1 MATLVRT
8 QVVQPAEQDEI
19 LRTSIP
25 KPFPSAEERE
35 QLLQEALLEELAEE
49 QVEYEAC
56 ANGSI
61 SQSKQR
67 SAAALHNVNHIEPE
81 RLLTAIIPSITA
93 VQNSCLMTLNN
104 LLSVPTRWQPIVPD
118 RRHSMPASMHCEQA
132 PQSYSALEIL
142 VFNLRNHDGGEI
154 PRKVLDDHTALLEEL
169 RDRVDALAPSMNR
182 QDAHFAQVIVS
193 LLLDLDQL
201 PAVSPP
207 LDSPPQASS
216 STSPGLVAR
225 HPADILSALKKQLG
239 DLQLERKAGA
249 SILSSQS
256 PIQTVQT
263 ALLWSKIDQK
273 LEIVT
278 TLCKDRADSHR
289 SPFLDHLPPQYD
301 HVGHDFETPPEY
313 DAEYQ
318 PSSDKAGIQPPRSIP
333 SPSISNEKLR
343 MDFDAVT
350 LAIERLYIV
359 APQLHN
365 QRVELKSAKLAQMER
380 ARLEGPK
387 VQPLLSKGKQKAHD
401 RDMRD
406 LDHMLELLGKASDR
420 KLTDQSV
427 VMDSKRMVRLRQAKQ
442 EYEDQRGAFVDHLI
456 QRSGVGRLH
465 DQDAILQPKVRALD
479 ELVTLPEFIRE
490 TMSSIPPES
499 RQHTSSS
506 GDALE
511 EPAPDVLA
519 TSHKKSRSRSISAPQ
534 WLRPAAELSRRL
546 SKSSSRPGS
555 SHGQV
560 QSGTEQS
567 QQQGDIALDIFYVA
581 EYHETLRHVLVFV
594 TVSGIPVDTVLQ
606 AEVLPTSS
614 SGTEGDCLVIRSS
627 WASSPPLSLPVRV
640 PSGKKDIQICQG
652 HYELKLGIANPQAA
666 RSSSPDESTPLMS
679 AEQLLSS
686 KPTSWSCISCS
697 LPLVHSPKLVKYRDL
712 PSEHWEELVDAW
724 MCHADQKLH
733 NHVAKHGRG
742 FWPED
747 NEALVGC
754 GYILFQQSA
763 IVCSNVSCTEQPLRD
778 GESWLARC
786 ICGAIIGRRHEQ
798 HSPDGTTPVMYRLF
812 KYAVR
817 PISQTAELPRFP
829 MSAFIM
835 QDMLEHVSAH
845 ATYRF
850 VISDEEE
857 ERPRILVWL
866 FKPKIRV
873 SYMLPT
879 PYLLPKQG
887 SIDASKV
894 LYKILGPSSS
904 TMALEDLLAR
914 YPGFPQAE
922 HLFYPI
928 GVCRKLA
935 GLLTES
941 THSYPENIKT
951 MTGLHVGWL
960 NRGS

>member
-8 QVVQPAEQDEI
+8 QVLPLAEQDEI

-49 QVEYEAC
+49 QVEYEAR

-61 SQSKQR
+61 SQSKLR
-67 SAAALHNVNHIEPE
+67 SAAALHNVNHIAPE

-132 PQSYSALEIL
+132 SQSYSALETL
-142 VFNLRNHDGGEI
+142 VLNLRNHDGGEI

-201 PAVSPP
+201 PAVSPSW
-207 LDSPPQASS
+207 DSPPQASS
-216 STSPGLVAR
+216 STYPSLGAR
-225 HPADILSALKKQLG
+225 HPTDLLSTLKKQLG

-256 PIQTVQT
+256 PVQTVQT
-263 ALLWSKIDQK
+263 ALLWSKIDRK
-273 LEIVT
+273 LETVT
-278 TLCKDRADSHR
+278 ALCKDRADSHR
-289 SPFLDHLPPQYD
+289 SPSLDHLPPQYD
-301 HVGHDFETPPEY
+301 HDFETPPEY

-318 PSSDKAGIQPPRSIP
+318 SFSEKAGIQPPRSIP

-387 VQPLLSKGKQKAHD
+387 VQPSLSKGKQKAHD

-427 VMDSKRMVRLRQAKQ
+427 VMDSRRMVRLRQAKQ

-490 TMSSIPPES
+490 SMSSIPPES
-499 RQHTSSS
+499 RQY
-506 GDALE
+506 ALE
-511 EPAPDVLA
+511 EPVPDVSAMSL
-519 TSHKKSRSRSISAPQ
+519 KKSRTRSISAPQ

-546 SKSSSRPGS
+546 SKGSSRPGS

-567 QQQGDIALDIFYVA
+567 QQQGDIALDISYVA

-594 TVSGIPVDTVLQ
+594 TVSSIPVDTELQ

-614 SGTEGDCLVIRSS
+614 SGTEGDCLVIRSP
-627 WASSPPLSLPVRV
+627 WASSPPLGLPVRV
-640 PSGKKDIQICQG
+640 PPGKKAVQICQG

-666 RSSSPDESTPLMS
+666 RSSSPDEPTPLIS

-697 LPLVHSPKLVKYRDL
+697 LPLVHSPKLIKYRDL

-724 MCHADQKLH
+724 MCHADQTLH
-733 NHVAKHGRG
+733 NHVSKYGRG

-747 NEALVGC
+747 SEALVGC

-763 IVCSNVSCTEQPLRD
+763 IVSNNVSCTERPLRD

-786 ICGAIIGRRHEQ
+786 ICGAIIGRRHER
-798 HSPDGTTPVMYRLF
+798 HSPDGTVSAMYRLF

-817 PISQTAELPRFP
+817 PVSQIAELPRFP

-894 LYKILGPSSS
+894 LYRILGPSSS

-928 GVCRKLA
+928 SICRKLA

-960 NRGS
+960 NRGT

>member
-8 QVVQPAEQDEI
+8 QVVQLAEQDEI
-19 LRTSIP
+19 LRTSVP

-49 QVEYEAC
+49 QVEYEAR

-61 SQSKQR
+61 SQSNPR
-67 SAAALHNVNHIEPE
+67 SVPALHNVNHIAPE
-81 RLLTAIIPSITA
+81 RLL
-93 VQNSCLMTLNN
+93 
-104 LLSVPTRWQPIVPD
+104 PIVPD

-132 PQSYSALEIL
+132 PQSYSALETL
-142 VFNLRNHDGGEI
+142 VLNLRNHDGGEI

-201 PAVSPP
+201 PAVSPSW
-207 LDSPPQASS
+207 DSPPQASS
-216 STSPGLVAR
+216 STCPSLAAR
-225 HPADILSALKKQLG
+225 HPADLLNTLKKQLG

-249 SILSSQS
+249 SILSPQS
-256 PIQTVQT
+256 PVQTVKT
-263 ALLWSKIDQK
+263 ALLWSKIDRK
-273 LEIVT
+273 LETVT
-278 TLCKDRADSHR
+278 ALCKDRADSHR
-289 SPFLDHLPPQYD
+289 SPSLDHLPPQYD

-318 PSSDKAGIQPPRSIP
+318 SYSEKAGIQPPRSIP

-387 VQPLLSKGKQKAHD
+387 VQPSLSKGKQKAHD

-406 LDHMLELLGKASDR
+406 LDHMLDLLGKASDR

-427 VMDSKRMVRLRQAKQ
+427 VMDSRRMVRLRQTKQ
-442 EYEDQRGAFVDHLI
+442 EYEDQRGAFVDHLVK
-456 QRSGVGRLH
+456 RSGVGRLH
-465 DQDAILQPKVRALD
+465 DQDAILQPKVRSLD

-490 TMSSIPPES
+490 SMSSIPPES

-511 EPAPDVLA
+511 EPVPDVSAMSL
-519 TSHKKSRSRSISAPQ
+519 KKSRTRSISAPQ

-546 SKSSSRPGS
+546 SKGSSRPGS

-567 QQQGDIALDIFYVA
+567 QQQGDIALDISYVA

-594 TVSGIPVDTVLQ
+594 TVSGIPVDTELQ

-627 WASSPPLSLPVRV
+627 WASSPPLGLPVRV
-640 PSGKKDIQICQG
+640 PAGKKAVQICQG

-666 RSSSPDESTPLMS
+666 RSSSPDEPTPLMS

-697 LPLVHSPKLVKYRDL
+697 LPLVHSPKLLKYRDL

-724 MCHADQKLH
+724 MCHADQTLH

-747 NEALVGC
+747 SEALVGC

-763 IVCSNVSCTEQPLRD
+763 IVSNNVSCTEQPLRD

-786 ICGAIIGRRHEQ
+786 ICGAVIGRRHER
-798 HSPDGTTPVMYRLF
+798 HSPDGIASAMYRLF

-817 PISQTAELPRFP
+817 PVSQIAELPRFP

-873 SYMLPT
+873 SYMLRT

-928 GVCRKLA
+928 SVCRKLA

>member
-8 QVVQPAEQDEI
+8 QVTQPAEQDEI

-49 QVEYEAC
+49 QVEYEAH
-56 ANGSI
+56 ANGNL
-61 SQSKQR
+61 SQSMELR
-67 SAAALHNVNHIEPE
+67 SASALHDVNHIAPE
-81 RLLTAIIPSITA
+81 RLLTVIIPSITA

-104 LLSVPTRWQPIVPD
+104 LLSFPTRWQPIVPD
-118 RRHSMPASMHCEQA
+118 RRHSMPASMHREQA
-132 PQSYSALEIL
+132 PQSHSALETL
-142 VFNLRNHDGGEI
+142 VLNLRNHDGGEM
-154 PRKVLDDHTALLEEL
+154 PYKVLDDHTALLEEL
-169 RDRVDALAPSMNR
+169 RDRIDALAPSMNR

-193 LLLDLDQL
+193 LLSDLDQL

-216 STSPGLVAR
+216 STSPGIIAR
-225 HPADILSALKKQLG
+225 PPADLLSTLKQQLG

-256 PIQTVQT
+256 PVKTVQT
-263 ALLWSKIDQK
+263 ALLWSKIDRK
-273 LEIVT
+273 LETVAA
-278 TLCKDRADSHR
+278 LCKDRADSHR
-289 SPFLDHLPPQYD
+289 SSSLDHLPPQYD
-301 HVGHDFETPPEY
+301 HIGYDFETPPDY
-313 DAEYQ
+313 DAEHQ
-318 PSSDKAGIQPPRSIP
+318 SSEKAGIQSPRSIP

-387 VQPLLSKGKQKAHD
+387 VQPCLSKGKQKAHD

-406 LDHMLELLGKASDR
+406 LDHMLELLRKASDR
-420 KLTDQSV
+420 KMTDQSV
-427 VMDSKRMVRLRQAKQ
+427 IMDSRRMVKLRQAKQ

-456 QRSGVGRLH
+456 QRSGAGRLH
-465 DQDAILQPKVRALD
+465 NQDAILQPKVRALD

-490 TMSSIPPES
+490 SMSSVPPES
-499 RQHTSSS
+499 YPHTSSS

-511 EPAPDVLA
+511 PVPDISA
-519 TSHKKSRSRSISAPQ
+519 KKSRTRSISAPQ

-567 QQQGDIALDIFYVA
+567 QQQGDIALDISYVA

-594 TVSGIPVDTVLQ
+594 TVSSVPVGTELM

-614 SGTEGDCLVIRSS
+614 SGTEGDWLVIRSS
-627 WASSPPLSLPVRV
+627 WASSPPLSLPARV
-640 PSGKKDIQICQG
+640 APGKKNIQICQG
-652 HYELKLGIANPQAA
+652 HYELKLGIANPRAA
-666 RSSSPDESTPLMS
+666 RSCSPNEPTPLMS

-686 KPTSWSCISCS
+686 KPTSWFCISCS
-697 LPLVHSPKLVKYRDL
+697 LPLVHIPKSIKYRDL
-712 PSEHWEELVDAW
+712 PSEHWEELVDSW
-724 MCHADQKLH
+724 MCHADQTLH

-754 GYILFQQSA
+754 SYILFQQSA
-763 IVCSNVSCTEQPLRD
+763 IISNNVSWTQQPLRD
-778 GESWLARC
+778 KESWLTRC
-786 ICGAIIGRRHEQ
+786 ICGAIIGRRHER
-798 HSPDGTTPVMYRLF
+798 HGPDGTTLAMYRLF
-812 KYAVR
+812 KYALR
-817 PISQTAELPRFP
+817 PVSQIAELPRFP

-887 SIDASKV
+887 TIDASKV
-894 LYKILGPSSS
+894 LYRILGPSSS

-922 HLFYPI
+922 HLYYPI
-928 GVCRKLA
+928 DVCRKLA

>member
-1 MATLVRT
+1 
-8 QVVQPAEQDEI
+8 
-19 LRTSIP
+19 
-25 KPFPSAEERE
+25 
-35 QLLQEALLEELAEE
+35 
-49 QVEYEAC
+49 
-56 ANGSI
+56 
-61 SQSKQR
+61 
-67 SAAALHNVNHIEPE
+67 
-81 RLLTAIIPSITA
+81 
-93 VQNSCLMTLNN
+93 MTLNN

-132 PQSYSALEIL
+132 SQSYSALETL
-142 VFNLRNHDGGEI
+142 VLNLRNHDGGEI

-169 RDRVDALAPSMNR
+169 RDRVDSLAPSMNR

-201 PAVSPP
+201 PVVSPS
-207 LDSPPQASS
+207 LDSAPQASS
-216 STSPGLVAR
+216 STSLGLVAR
-225 HPADILSALKKQLG
+225 HPADLLSTLKKQLG

-256 PIQTVQT
+256 PVQTVQT
-263 ALLWSKIDQK
+263 ALLWSKIDRK
-273 LEIVT
+273 LETVT
-278 TLCKDRADSHR
+278 ALCKDRADSHR
-289 SPFLDHLPPQYD
+289 SPSLDYLPPQYD
-301 HVGHDFETPPEY
+301 HDFETPPEY

-318 PSSDKAGIQPPRSIP
+318 SFSEKAGIQPPRSIP

-387 VQPLLSKGKQKAHD
+387 VQPSLSKGKQKAHD

-427 VMDSKRMVRLRQAKQ
+427 VMDSRRMVRLRQAKQ

-456 QRSGVGRLH
+456 QRSGAGRLH

-490 TMSSIPPES
+490 SMSSIPPES

-511 EPAPDVLA
+511 EPIPDVS
-519 TSHKKSRSRSISAPQ
+519 TMSHKKSRSRSISAPQ

-546 SKSSSRPGS
+546 SKSSSRPSS

-560 QSGTEQS
+560 QSATEQS
-567 QQQGDIALDIFYVA
+567 QQQGKHSEIIVGKTNQSSAGGIALDVSYVA

-594 TVSGIPVDTVLQ
+594 AVSGIPVDTELQ

-614 SGTEGDCLVIRSS
+614 SGTEGDWLVIRSS

-640 PSGKKDIQICQG
+640 APGKKDVQIRQG

-666 RSSSPDESTPLMS
+666 RSSSPDEPTPLMS

-697 LPLVHSPKLVKYRDL
+697 LPLVHIPKLIKYRDL

-724 MCHADQKLH
+724 MCHADQTLH
-733 NHVAKHGRG
+733 NHVSKHGRG

-747 NEALVGC
+747 SEALVGC

-763 IVCSNVSCTEQPLRD
+763 IVSNNVSCTERPLRD

-786 ICGAIIGRRHEQ
+786 ICGAIIGRRHER
-798 HSPDGTTPVMYRLF
+798 HSPDGTVSAMYRLF

-817 PISQTAELPRFP
+817 PVSQIAELPRFP

-894 LYKILGPSSS
+894 LYRILGPSSS
-904 TMALEDLLAR
+904 TMALKDLLAR

-928 GVCRKLA
+928 SICRKLA

-960 NRGS
+960 NRGT

>member
-1 MATLVRT
+1 M
-8 QVVQPAEQDEI
+8 
-19 LRTSIP
+19 
-25 KPFPSAEERE
+25 
-35 QLLQEALLEELAEE
+35 
-49 QVEYEAC
+49 
-56 ANGSI
+56 
-61 SQSKQR
+61 
-67 SAAALHNVNHIEPE
+67 
-81 RLLTAIIPSITA
+81 
-93 VQNSCLMTLNN
+93 
-104 LLSVPTRWQPIVPD
+104 
-118 RRHSMPASMHCEQA
+118 HSEQA
-132 PQSYSALEIL
+132 PQSYSALETL
-142 VFNLRNHDGGEI
+142 VLNLRNHDGGEI

-169 RDRVDALAPSMNR
+169 RDRVDSLAPSMNR

-201 PAVSPP
+201 PIVSPP
-207 LDSPPQASS
+207 LDPAPQASS
-216 STSPGLVAR
+216 STSLGLIAR
-225 HPADILSALKKQLG
+225 HPADLLSTLKKQLS

-249 SILSSQS
+249 SIFSPQS
-256 PIQTVQT
+256 PVQTVQT
-263 ALLWSKIDQK
+263 ALLWSKIDRK
-273 LEIVT
+273 LETVT
-278 TLCKDRADSHR
+278 ALCKDRADSHR
-289 SPFLDHLPPQYD
+289 SPSLDYLPPQYD
-301 HVGHDFETPPEY
+301 HVGHDFDTPPEY

-318 PSSDKAGIQPPRSIP
+318 SSSEKVGIQPPRSIP

-350 LAIERLYIV
+350 LAIERLYLA

-380 ARLEGPK
+380 ARLQGPK
-387 VQPLLSKGKQKAHD
+387 AQPSLSKGKQKAHD

-427 VMDSKRMVRLRQAKQ
+427 VMDSRRMVRLRQAKQ

-456 QRSGVGRLH
+456 QRSGAGRLH

-490 TMSSIPPES
+490 SMSSIPPES

-511 EPAPDVLA
+511 EPIPDVS
-519 TSHKKSRSRSISAPQ
+519 TMSHKKSRSRSISAPQ

-546 SKSSSRPGS
+546 SKSSSRPS
-555 SHGQV
+555 SSAG
-560 QSGTEQS
+560 G
-567 QQQGDIALDIFYVA
+567 IALDVSYVA

-594 TVSGIPVDTVLQ
+594 AVSGIPVDTELQ

-614 SGTEGDCLVIRSS
+614 SGTEGDWLVIRSS

-640 PSGKKDIQICQG
+640 APGKKDVQIRQG

-666 RSSSPDESTPLMS
+666 RSSSPDEPTPLMS

-697 LPLVHSPKLVKYRDL
+697 LPLVHIPKLIKYRDL

-724 MCHADQKLH
+724 MCHADQTLH

-747 NEALVGC
+747 SEALVGC

-763 IVCSNVSCTEQPLRD
+763 IVSNNVSCTEQTLVNTHFLLNSYE
-778 GESWLARC
+778 ESWLARC
-786 ICGAIIGRRHEQ
+786 ICGAIIGRRHER
-798 HSPDGTTPVMYRLF
+798 HSPDGTASVMYRLF

-817 PISQTAELPRFP
+817 PVSQIVELPRFP

-894 LYKILGPSSS
+894 LYRILGPSSS
-904 TMALEDLLAR
+904 TMALKDLLAR

-928 GVCRKLA
+928 DICRKLA

>member
-8 QVVQPAEQDEI
+8 HVVQPAEQDEI
-19 LRTSIP
+19 LRTSVP

-61 SQSKQR
+61 SQSKPL
-67 SAAALHNVNHIEPE
+67 STAALHNVNHIAPE
-81 RLLTAIIPSITA
+81 RLLTVIIPSITA
-93 VQNSCLMTLNN
+93 VQNSCLMILNN
-104 LLSVPTRWQPIVPD
+104 LLSVSTRWQAVVPD
-118 RRHSMPASMHCEQA
+118 RRHSMPASMHREQA
-132 PQSYSALEIL
+132 PQSCSALETL
-142 VFNLRNHDGGEI
+142 VLNLRNHDGGEI
-154 PRKVLDDHTALLEEL
+154 PCKVLDDHTALLEEL
-169 RDRVDALAPSMNR
+169 RDRVDALAPSLNR
-182 QDAHFAQVIVS
+182 QDAYFAQVIVS

-201 PAVSPP
+201 PAVCPP
-207 LDSPPQASS
+207 LNSALHASS
-216 STSPGLVAR
+216 STSPGLIAR
-225 HPADILSALKKQLG
+225 HPVDILSTLKKQLG
-239 DLQLERKAGA
+239 DLQSERKAGA
-249 SILSSQS
+249 SILSPQS
-256 PIQTVQT
+256 PVQTVQT
-263 ALLWSKIDQK
+263 ALLWCSIDRK
-273 LEIVT
+273 LETVK
-278 TLCKDRADSHR
+278 TLCKDRVDSHR
-289 SPFLDHLPPQYD
+289 SPSLDHLPPQYD

-318 PSSDKAGIQPPRSIP
+318 SSSEKAGIQPPSSIP
-333 SPSISNEKLR
+333 SPSIPNEKLR
-343 MDFDAVT
+343 MDFDAVM
-350 LAIERLYIV
+350 LAIERLYIA

-387 VQPLLSKGKQKAHD
+387 VQPSLSKGKQKAHD

-427 VMDSKRMVRLRQAKQ
+427 IMDSRRMVRLRQAKQ

-456 QRSGVGRLH
+456 QRSGAGRLH

-490 TMSSIPPES
+490 SMSSIPPES
-499 RQHTSSS
+499 QRHTSSS

-511 EPAPDVLA
+511 EPIPEVS
-519 TSHKKSRSRSISAPQ
+519 TMSHKKSRSRSISAPQ

-546 SKSSSRPGS
+546 SKSSSRPCS

-560 QSGTEQS
+560 HSGTEQS
-567 QQQGDIALDIFYVA
+567 QQQGGVALDISYVA

-594 TVSGIPVDTVLQ
+594 AVSGIPVDTELQ

-614 SGTEGDCLVIRSS
+614 SGTEGDWLVIRSS
-627 WASSPPLSLPVRV
+627 CASSPPLSLPVRV
-640 PSGKKDIQICQG
+640 APGKKDVQIRQG

-666 RSSSPDESTPLMS
+666 RSSSPSEPTPLMS

-686 KPTSWSCISCS
+686 KPTSWSCMSCS
-697 LPLVHSPKLVKYRDL
+697 LPLVHSPKFKYRDL

-724 MCHADQKLH
+724 MCHADQTLH
-733 NHVAKHGRG
+733 NHVAKHGHG

-747 NEALVGC
+747 SEALVGG

-763 IVCSNVSCTEQPLRD
+763 IVSNNISCTEQPLRD
-778 GESWLARC
+778 EESWLARC
-786 ICGAIIGRRHEQ
+786 ICGAIIGRRHER
-798 HSPDGTTPVMYRLF
+798 HGPDGTASAMYRLF

-817 PISQTAELPRFP
+817 PVSQIVDLPRFP

-894 LYKILGPSSS
+894 LYRILGPSSS
-904 TMALEDLLAR
+904 AMALKDLLAR

-928 GVCRKLA
+928 DVCRKLA

>member
-8 QVVQPAEQDEI
+8 QVEQSTEQDEI
-19 LRTSIP
+19 LRTSVP

-35 QLLQEALLEELAEE
+35 RLLQEALLEELAEE

-56 ANGSI
+56 SNGSI
-61 SQSKQR
+61 SQSKPR
-67 SAAALHNVNHIEPE
+67 STATLHNVDHIAPE
-81 RLLTAIIPSITA
+81 RLLTVIIPSITA

-118 RRHSMPASMHCEQA
+118 RRHSMPASMHREQA
-132 PQSYSALEIL
+132 LQSCSALETL
-142 VFNLRNHDGGEI
+142 VLNLRNHDGGEI

-169 RDRVDALAPSMNR
+169 RDRVDALAPSLNR

-193 LLLDLDQL
+193 LLLDLNQL
-201 PAVSPP
+201 PAVSP
-207 LDSPPQASS
+207 LNSPPQASS
-216 STSPGLVAR
+216 STSPGHIAR
-225 HPADILSALKKQLG
+225 HPVDILSTLKKQLS
-239 DLQLERKAGA
+239 DLQSERKAGA

-256 PIQTVQT
+256 PVQTVQT
-263 ALLWSKIDQK
+263 ALLWCKIDRK
-273 LEIVT
+273 LETVT
-278 TLCKDRADSHR
+278 ALCKDRADSHR
-289 SPFLDHLPPQYD
+289 SPSLDHLPPQYD

-318 PSSDKAGIQPPRSIP
+318 ASSEKAAIQPPRSIP
-333 SPSISNEKLR
+333 SPSIPNEKLR

-365 QRVELKSAKLAQMER
+365 QRVELKSTKLAQMER

-387 VQPLLSKGKQKAHD
+387 VQPSLSKGKQKAHD

-406 LDHMLELLGKASDR
+406 FDHMLELLGKASDR

-427 VMDSKRMVRLRQAKQ
+427 VMDSRRMIRLRQAKQ
-442 EYEDQRGAFVDHLI
+442 EYEDQRGAFVDHLV
-456 QRSGVGRLH
+456 QRSGAGRLH

-490 TMSSIPPES
+490 SMSSMPLES
-499 RQHTSSS
+499 HQHMPSS

-511 EPAPDVLA
+511 EPIPDVS
-519 TSHKKSRSRSISAPQ
+519 TMSHKKSRSRSISAPQ

-546 SKSSSRPGS
+546 SKSSSRPNS

-560 QSGTEQS
+560 PSGTEQS
-567 QQQGDIALDIFYVA
+567 PQQGGIALDISYVA

-594 TVSGIPVDTVLQ
+594 AVSGIPGDTELQ

-614 SGTEGDCLVIRSS
+614 SGTEGDWLVIRSS

-640 PSGKKDIQICQG
+640 APGKKDVQIRQG
-652 HYELKLGIANPQAA
+652 HYELKLGIANPQSA
-666 RSSSPDESTPLMS
+666 RSSSPDEPTPLMS

-697 LPLVHSPKLVKYRDL
+697 LPLVHSPKLIKYRDL

-724 MCHADQKLH
+724 MCHADQTLH

-747 NEALVGC
+747 SEALVGC

-763 IVCSNVSCTEQPLRD
+763 IVSNNISCTEQPLRD
-778 GESWLARC
+778 EESWLARC
-786 ICGAIIGRRHEQ
+786 ICGAIIGRRHERRG
-798 HSPDGTTPVMYRLF
+798 PDGTASAMYRLF

-817 PISQTAELPRFP
+817 PISQIAELPRFP

-904 TMALEDLLAR
+904 AMALKDLLAR

-928 GVCRKLA
+928 DVCRKLA

>member
-8 QVVQPAEQDEI
+8 QVVQPAEQDET

-56 ANGSI
+56 ANGRV
-61 SQSKQR
+61 SQSTPR
-67 SAAALHNVNHIEPE
+67 STAALHN
-81 RLLTAIIPSITA
+81 
-93 VQNSCLMTLNN
+93 NSCLMTLNK

-132 PQSYSALEIL
+132 ALSYSALETL
-142 VFNLRNHDGGEI
+142 VLNLRNHDGGEI
-154 PRKVLDDHTALLEEL
+154 PHKDLDDHTTLLEEL

-201 PAVSPP
+201 PAISPP
-207 LDSPPQASS
+207 LDPAPQASS
-216 STSPGLVAR
+216 STSPSLITR
-225 HPADILSALKKQLG
+225 HPAELLSTLKKQL
-239 DLQLERKAGA
+239 AN
-249 SILSSQS
+249 ILSPQS

-263 ALLWSKIDQK
+263 ALLWSKIDRK
-273 LEIVT
+273 LETVT
-278 TLCKDRADSHR
+278 ALCKDRADSHR
-289 SPFLDHLPPQYD
+289 SPSLDHLPPQYD
-301 HVGHDFETPPEY
+301 HVDHDFETPPEY
-313 DAEYQ
+313 DAQYQ
-318 PSSDKAGIQPPRSIP
+318 SSSEKADIQPPRSIP

-350 LAIERLYIV
+350 LAIERLYLV

-365 QRVELKSAKLAQMER
+365 QRLAQMER

-387 VQPLLSKGKQKAHD
+387 KAHD

-427 VMDSKRMVRLRQAKQ
+427 VMDSRRMVRLRQAKQ

-456 QRSGVGRLH
+456 QRSGAGRLH
-465 DQDAILQPKVRALD
+465 DQDAILQPKVKALD

-490 TMSSIPPES
+490 SMSSIPHES
-499 RQHTSSS
+499 RQQMVSSS
-506 GDALE
+506 GDAPHE
-511 EPAPDVLA
+511 EPVPDIL
-519 TSHKKSRSRSISAPQ
+519 TMSHKKLRSRSISAPQ

-560 QSGTEQS
+560 QSGTEQ
-567 QQQGDIALDIFYVA
+567 QQQGGIALDISYVA

-594 TVSGIPVDTVLQ
+594 TVSGIP

-614 SGTEGDCLVIRSS
+614 SGTEGDWLVIRSS

-640 PSGKKDIQICQG
+640 APGKKDVQIRQG
-652 HYELKLGIANPQAA
+652 HYELKLGIASSQAA
-666 RSSSPDESTPLMS
+666 RSSSPDEPTPLMS
-679 AEQLLSS
+679 AEQLISL

-697 LPLVHSPKLVKYRDL
+697 LPLIHSPKLMKYRDL

-724 MCHADQKLH
+724 MCHADQTLH
-733 NHVAKHGRG
+733 SHVAKHGRG
-742 FWPED
+742 FWPEES
-747 NEALVGC
+747 EALVGC

-763 IVCSNVSCTEQPLRD
+763 IVSNNISCTEQPLR
-778 GESWLARC
+778 GEESWLARC
-786 ICGAIIGRRHEQ
+786 ICGAIIGRRHER
-798 HSPDGTTPVMYRLF
+798 HSPDDTASAMYRLF

-817 PISQTAELPRFP
+817 PVSQIAELPRFP

-850 VISDEEE
+850 VITDEEE

-894 LYKILGPSSS
+894 LYRILGPSSS
-904 TMALEDLLAR
+904 TMALKDLLAR

-928 GVCRKLA
+928 DVCRKLA

-941 THSYPENIKT
+941 THSYPEHIKT
-951 MTGLHVGWL
+951 MTGLDVGWL

>member
-8 QVVQPAEQDEI
+8 QVLPLAEQDEI

-49 QVEYEAC
+49 QVEYEAR

-61 SQSKQR
+61 SQSKPR
-67 SAAALHNVNHIEPE
+67 SAAALHNVNHIAPE

-132 PQSYSALEIL
+132 SQSYSALETL
-142 VFNLRNHDGGEI
+142 VLNLRNHDGGEI

-201 PAVSPP
+201 PAVSRSW
-207 LDSPPQASS
+207 DSPPQASS
-216 STSPGLVAR
+216 STYPSLGAR
-225 HPADILSALKKQLG
+225 HPTDLLSTLKKQLG

-256 PIQTVQT
+256 PVQTVQT
-263 ALLWSKIDQK
+263 ALLWSKIDRK
-273 LEIVT
+273 LETVT
-278 TLCKDRADSHR
+278 ALCKDRADSHR
-289 SPFLDHLPPQYD
+289 SPSLDHLPPQYD
-301 HVGHDFETPPEY
+301 HDFETPPEY

-318 PSSDKAGIQPPRSIP
+318 SFSEKAGIQPPRSIP

-365 QRVELKSAKLAQMER
+365 QRVELKSSKLAQMER

-387 VQPLLSKGKQKAHD
+387 VQPSLSKGKQKAHD

-427 VMDSKRMVRLRQAKQ
+427 VMDSRRMVRLRQAKQ

-490 TMSSIPPES
+490 SMSSIPPES
-499 RQHTSSS
+499 RQY
-506 GDALE
+506 ALE
-511 EPAPDVLA
+511 EPVPDVSAMSL
-519 TSHKKSRSRSISAPQ
+519 KKSRTRSISAPQ

-546 SKSSSRPGS
+546 SKGSSRPGS

-567 QQQGDIALDIFYVA
+567 QQQGDIALDISYVA

-594 TVSGIPVDTVLQ
+594 TVSSIPVDTELQ

-614 SGTEGDCLVIRSS
+614 SGTEGDCLVIRSP
-627 WASSPPLSLPVRV
+627 WASSPPLGLPVRV
-640 PSGKKDIQICQG
+640 PPGKKAVQICQG

-666 RSSSPDESTPLMS
+666 RSSSPDEPTPLIS

-697 LPLVHSPKLVKYRDL
+697 LPLVHSPKLIKYRDL

-724 MCHADQKLH
+724 MCHADQTLH
-733 NHVAKHGRG
+733 NHVSKHGRG

-747 NEALVGC
+747 SEALVGC

-763 IVCSNVSCTEQPLRD
+763 IVSNNVSCTERPLRD

-786 ICGAIIGRRHEQ
+786 ICGAIIGRRHER
-798 HSPDGTTPVMYRLF
+798 HSPDGTVSAMYRLF

-817 PISQTAELPRFP
+817 PVSQIAELPRFP

-894 LYKILGPSSS
+894 LYRILGPSSS

-928 GVCRKLA
+928 SICRKLA

-960 NRGS
+960 NRGT

>member
-8 QVVQPAEQDEI
+8 QVVQPVEQDEI
-19 LRTSIP
+19 LRTSVP
-25 KPFPSAEERE
+25 KPFPSADERE
-35 QLLQEALLEELAEE
+35 QLLQEALLEELAGE
-49 QVEYEAC
+49 QVEYEAH

-61 SQSKQR
+61 SQSKPQ
-67 SAAALHNVNHIEPE
+67 STAALHNVDHIAPE
-81 RLLTAIIPSITA
+81 RLLTVIMPSITA

-104 LLSVPTRWQPIVPD
+104 LLSVPRRWQPIVPD
-118 RRHSMPASMHCEQA
+118 RRHSMPASMHFERT
-132 PQSYSALEIL
+132 PQSYSALETL
-142 VFNLRNHDGGEI
+142 VLNLRNHDGGEI

-169 RDRVDALAPSMNR
+169 RDRVDALTPSMNR

-201 PAVSPP
+201 PAVSSP
-207 LDSPPQASS
+207 LDSALQASS
-216 STSPGLVAR
+216 STSPDLVVR
-225 HPADILSALKKQLG
+225 CPADLLSTLKKQLG
-239 DLQLERKAGA
+239 DLQLEGKARA
-249 SILSSQS
+249 NILSPQS
-256 PIQTVQT
+256 PVQTVQT
-263 ALLWSKIDQK
+263 ALLWSKIERK
-273 LEIVT
+273 LEAVT
-278 TLCKDRADSHR
+278 ALCKDRADSRR
-289 SPFLDHLPPQYD
+289 SPSLDHLPPQYD
-301 HVGHDFETPPEY
+301 HAGHDFETPPEY

-318 PSSDKAGIQPPRSIP
+318 SSYEKAGIQPPRSIP
-333 SPSISNEKLR
+333 SPSIPNEKLR
-343 MDFDAVT
+343 MDFDAVM

-387 VQPLLSKGKQKAHD
+387 VQPSLSKGKQKAHD

-406 LDHMLELLGKASDR
+406 LDHMVELIRKASDR

-427 VMDSKRMVRLRQAKQ
+427 VMDSRRMIRFSQARQ
-442 EYEDQRGAFVDHLI
+442 EYENQRGAFVDHLI
-456 QRSGVGRLH
+456 KRSGAGRLH

-490 TMSSIPPES
+490 SMSGIPPES
-499 RQHTSSS
+499 RQHTSPS
-506 GDALE
+506 GDAP
-511 EPAPDVLA
+511 EPVPDVSA
-519 TSHKKSRSRSISAPQ
+519 MTHKKLRSRSISAPQ
-534 WLRPAAELSRRL
+534 WLRPAAEFSRRL
-546 SKSSSRPGS
+546 SKSTSRPGS
-555 SHGQV
+555 SHGLI
-560 QSGTEQS
+560 QSGTEES
-567 QQQGDIALDIFYVA
+567 QQQGSIALNVSYVA

-594 TVSGIPVDTVLQ
+594 AVSGIPVDTELQ

-614 SGTEGDCLVIRSS
+614 SGTEGDWLVIRSS

-640 PSGKKDIQICQG
+640 IPGKKDVQIRQG
-652 HYELKLGIANPQAA
+652 HYELKLMIANPQAA
-666 RSSSPDESTPLMS
+666 RSSSPDEPTPLMS

-697 LPLVHSPKLVKYRDL
+697 LPLVHCPKLFKFRDL

-724 MCHADQKLH
+724 MCHADQTLH
-733 NHVAKHGRG
+733 NHIAKHGRG

-747 NEALVGC
+747 SEALVGG

-763 IVCSNVSCTEQPLRD
+763 IVSNNVSCTEQPLRD

-786 ICGAIIGRRHEQ
+786 ICGATIGRRHER
-798 HSPDGTTPVMYRLF
+798 HSPDGTASGMYRLF

-817 PISQTAELPRFP
+817 PVSQTVELPRFP

-866 FKPKIRV
+866 FKPRIRV

-879 PYLLPKQG
+879 SYLIPKQG

-904 TMALEDLLAR
+904 TMALKDLLSR

-928 GVCRKLA
+928 DVCRKLA

-941 THSYPENIKT
+941 THSYPENVKT
-951 MTGLHVGWL
+951 MTGLDVGWL

>member
-8 QVVQPAEQDEI
+8 QVLPLAEQDEI

-49 QVEYEAC
+49 QVEYEAR

-61 SQSKQR
+61 SQSKPR
-67 SAAALHNVNHIEPE
+67 SAAALHNVNHIAPE

-132 PQSYSALEIL
+132 SQSYSALETL
-142 VFNLRNHDGGEI
+142 VLNLRNHDGGEI

-201 PAVSPP
+201 PAVSPSW
-207 LDSPPQASS
+207 DSPPQASS
-216 STSPGLVAR
+216 STYTSLGAR
-225 HPADILSALKKQLG
+225 HPTDLLSTLKKQLG
-239 DLQLERKAGA
+239 DLQLERKAGT

-256 PIQTVQT
+256 PVQTVQT
-263 ALLWSKIDQK
+263 ALLWSKIDRK
-273 LEIVT
+273 LETVT
-278 TLCKDRADSHR
+278 ALCKDRADSHR
-289 SPFLDHLPPQYD
+289 SPSLDHLPPQYD
-301 HVGHDFETPPEY
+301 HDFETPPEY

-318 PSSDKAGIQPPRSIP
+318 SFSEKAGIQSPRSIP

-387 VQPLLSKGKQKAHD
+387 VQPSLSKGKQKAHD

-427 VMDSKRMVRLRQAKQ
+427 VMDSRRMVRLRQAKQ

-490 TMSSIPPES
+490 SMSSIPPES
-499 RQHTSSS
+499 RQY
-506 GDALE
+506 ALE
-511 EPAPDVLA
+511 EPVPDVSAMSL
-519 TSHKKSRSRSISAPQ
+519 KKSRTRSISAPQ

-546 SKSSSRPGS
+546 SKGSSRPGS

-567 QQQGDIALDIFYVA
+567 QQQGDIALDISYVA

-594 TVSGIPVDTVLQ
+594 TVSSIPVDTELQ

-614 SGTEGDCLVIRSS
+614 SGTEGDCLVIRSP
-627 WASSPPLSLPVRV
+627 WASSPPLGLPVRV
-640 PSGKKDIQICQG
+640 PPGKKAVQICQG

-666 RSSSPDESTPLMS
+666 RSSSPDEPTPLIS

-697 LPLVHSPKLVKYRDL
+697 LPLVHSPKLIKYRDL

-724 MCHADQKLH
+724 MCHADQTLH

-747 NEALVGC
+747 SEALVGC

-763 IVCSNVSCTEQPLRD
+763 IVSNNVSCTERPLRD

-786 ICGAIIGRRHEQ
+786 ICGAIIGRRHER
-798 HSPDGTTPVMYRLF
+798 HSPDGTVSAMYRLF

-817 PISQTAELPRFP
+817 PVSQIAELPRFP

-894 LYKILGPSSS
+894 LYRILGPSSS

-928 GVCRKLA
+928 SICRKLA

-960 NRGS
+960 NRGT

>member
-1 MATLVRT
+1 
-8 QVVQPAEQDEI
+8 
-19 LRTSIP
+19 
-25 KPFPSAEERE
+25 
-35 QLLQEALLEELAEE
+35 
-49 QVEYEAC
+49 
-56 ANGSI
+56 
-61 SQSKQR
+61 
-67 SAAALHNVNHIEPE
+67 
-81 RLLTAIIPSITA
+81 
-93 VQNSCLMTLNN
+93 
-104 LLSVPTRWQPIVPD
+104 
-118 RRHSMPASMHCEQA
+118 MHREQA
-132 PQSYSALEIL
+132 PQSYSALETL
-142 VFNLRNHDGGEI
+142 VLNLRNHDGGEI
-154 PRKVLDDHTALLEEL
+154 SHKVQDDHTTLLEEL

-207 LDSPPQASS
+207 LDSAPQASS
-216 STSPGLVAR
+216 SASPGLIDR
-225 HPADILSALKKQLG
+225 HPAELISTLKKQLG

-249 SILSSQS
+249 SIISPQS
-256 PIQTVQT
+256 PVQTVQT
-263 ALLWSKIDQK
+263 ALLWSKIDRK
-273 LEIVT
+273 LETVT
-278 TLCKDRADSHR
+278 ALCKDRADSHR
-289 SPFLDHLPPQYD
+289 PSPLDHLPPQYD
-301 HVGHDFETPPEY
+301 HVDHDFETPPEY

-318 PSSDKAGIQPPRSIP
+318 SSSEKAGMHPPRSIP

-350 LAIERLYIV
+350 LAIERLYLV

-365 QRVELKSAKLAQMER
+365 QRVELKSSKLAQMER

-387 VQPLLSKGKQKAHD
+387 VQPSIAKGKQKAHD

-427 VMDSKRMVRLRQAKQ
+427 IMDSRRMIRLREAKQ
-442 EYEDQRGAFVDHLI
+442 LYEDQRGAFVDHLV
-456 QRSGVGRLH
+456 QRSGAGRLH
-465 DQDAILQPKVRALD
+465 DQDAILQPKVKALD

-490 TMSSIPPES
+490 TMSSIPHGS
-499 RQHTSSS
+499 HHQTMSSS
-506 GDALE
+506 GDV
-511 EPAPDVLA
+511 PDDKPVPDIS
-519 TSHKKSRSRSISAPQ
+519 TTGHKKSRSRSISAPQ

-555 SHGQV
+555 SHGQ
-560 QSGTEQS
+560 SCAG
-567 QQQGDIALDIFYVA
+567 GIALDVSYVA
-581 EYHETLRHVLVFV
+581 EYHETLKHVLVFV
-594 TVSGIPVDTVLQ
+594 TVSGIPVDTELQ

-614 SGTEGDCLVIRSS
+614 SGTEGDWLVIRSS

-640 PSGKKDIQICQG
+640 APGKKDVQIRQG
-652 HYELKLGIANPQAA
+652 HYELKIGIANSQAA
-666 RSSSPDESTPLMS
+666 RSSSPDEPTPLMS
-679 AEQLLSS
+679 AEQLVSL

-697 LPLVHSPKLVKYRDL
+697 LPLVHIPKLIKYRDL
-712 PSEHWEELVDAW
+712 PSEHWEELVDSW
-724 MCHADQKLH
+724 MCHADQTLH

-742 FWPED
+742 FWPEES
-747 NEALVGC
+747 EALVGC

-763 IVCSNVSCTEQPLRD
+763 IVSNNLSCTEQPLVNMHFLSNSCE
-778 GESWLARC
+778 ESWLARC
-786 ICGAIIGRRHEQ
+786 ICGAMIGRRHER
-798 HSPDGTTPVMYRLF
+798 HNPDGTASVMYRLF

-817 PISQTAELPRFP
+817 PISQIAELPRFP

-857 ERPRILVWL
+857 ERPRLLIWL

-873 SYMLPT
+873 SYMLTT
-879 PYLLPKQG
+879 PYFLPKQG

-894 LYKILGPSSS
+894 LYRILGPSSS
-904 TMALEDLLAR
+904 TIDLKDLLAR

-928 GVCRKLA
+928 DVCRKLA

-951 MTGLHVGWL
+951 MTGLDVGWL

>member
-1 MATLVRT
+1 M
-8 QVVQPAEQDEI
+8 
-19 LRTSIP
+19 
-25 KPFPSAEERE
+25 
-35 QLLQEALLEELAEE
+35 
-49 QVEYEAC
+49 
-56 ANGSI
+56 
-61 SQSKQR
+61 
-67 SAAALHNVNHIEPE
+67 
-81 RLLTAIIPSITA
+81 PSITA

-104 LLSVPTRWQPIVPD
+104 LLSVPRRWQPIVPD
-118 RRHSMPASMHCEQA
+118 RRHSMPASMHFERT
-132 PQSYSALEIL
+132 PQSYSALETL
-142 VFNLRNHDGGEI
+142 VLNLRNHDGGEI

-207 LDSPPQASS
+207 LDLALQASS
-216 STSPGLVAR
+216 STSPDLVVR
-225 HPADILSALKKQLG
+225 YPADLLSTLKKQLG
-239 DLQLERKAGA
+239 DLQLEGRARA
-249 SILSSQS
+249 NTLSPQS
-256 PIQTVQT
+256 PVQTVQT
-263 ALLWSKIDQK
+263 ALLWSKIERK
-273 LEIVT
+273 LEAVT
-278 TLCKDRADSHR
+278 ALCKDRADSHR
-289 SPFLDHLPPQYD
+289 SPSLDHLPPQYD
-301 HVGHDFETPPEY
+301 HAGHDFETPPEY

-318 PSSDKAGIQPPRSIP
+318 SSSEKAGIQPPRSIP
-333 SPSISNEKLR
+333 SPSIPNEKLR
-343 MDFDAVT
+343 MDFDAVM

-387 VQPLLSKGKQKAHD
+387 VQPSLSKGKQKAHD

-406 LDHMLELLGKASDR
+406 LDHMLELIRKASDR

-427 VMDSKRMVRLRQAKQ
+427 VMDSTRMIRFRQARQ
-442 EYEDQRGAFVDHLI
+442 EYENQRGAFVDHLI
-456 QRSGVGRLH
+456 QRSGAGRLH

-490 TMSSIPPES
+490 SMSGIPSES
-499 RQHTSSS
+499 RQHKSPS
-506 GDALE
+506 GDAPE
-511 EPAPDVLA
+511 EPVPDVSA
-519 TSHKKSRSRSISAPQ
+519 MTHKKLRSRSISAPQ
-534 WLRPAAELSRRL
+534 WLRPAAEFSRRL
-546 SKSSSRPGS
+546 SKSTSRPGS
-555 SHGQV
+555 SHGLI
-560 QSGTEQS
+560 QSGTEDFAGS
-567 QQQGDIALDIFYVA
+567 IALNVSYVA

-594 TVSGIPVDTVLQ
+594 AVSGIPVDTELQ

-614 SGTEGDCLVIRSS
+614 SGTEGDWLVIRSS
-627 WASSPPLSLPVRV
+627 WASSPPLSLPVQV
-640 PSGKKDIQICQG
+640 TPGKKDVQIRQG
-652 HYELKLGIANPQAA
+652 HYELKLGIANPQTA
-666 RSSSPDESTPLMS
+666 RSSSSDEPTPLMS

-697 LPLVHSPKLVKYRDL
+697 LPLVHYPKLFKYRDL
-712 PSEHWEELVDAW
+712 PSEYWEELVDAW
-724 MCHADQKLH
+724 MCHADQTLH
-733 NHVAKHGRG
+733 NHTAKHGRG

-747 NEALVGC
+747 SEALVGG

-763 IVCSNVSCTEQPLRD
+763 IVSNNVSCTEQPLRD

-786 ICGAIIGRRHEQ
+786 ICGAIIGRRHER
-798 HSPDGTTPVMYRLF
+798 HDPDGTASGMYRLF

-817 PISQTAELPRFP
+817 PVSQTAEIPRFP

-866 FKPKIRV
+866 FKPRIRV

-879 PYLLPKQG
+879 SYLIPKQG

-904 TMALEDLLAR
+904 TMALKDLLSR

-928 GVCRKLA
+928 DVCRKLA

-941 THSYPENIKT
+941 THSYPENVKT